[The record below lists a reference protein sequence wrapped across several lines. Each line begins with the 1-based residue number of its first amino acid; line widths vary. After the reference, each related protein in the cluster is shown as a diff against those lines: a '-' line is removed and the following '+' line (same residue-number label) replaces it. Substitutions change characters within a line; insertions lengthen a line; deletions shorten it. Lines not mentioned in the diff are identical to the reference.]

1 MKKIIASALFFACA
15 LSMSAQSV
23 QLIDNNQLKPEDV
36 ALELDADQFGMIAD
50 AYADDPSAINAIVK
64 DINDMVASDPTTY
77 NKAWAINEL
86 EERLTVEEQKTGD
99 VNLDGDFDVDDLQ
112 ALLDGLYGF
121 EEGIEFDMDGSGD
134 FDVDDLQAI
143 LDKLYND

>member
-36 ALELDADQFGMIAD
+36 ALELGADQFGMIAA
-50 AYADDPSAINAIVK
+50 AYATDPSAINAIVK
-64 DINDMVASDPTTY
+64 DINDMVATDPSTY

-99 VNLDGDFDVDDLQ
+99 FNLDGDFDVMDLQ
-112 ALLDGLYGF
+112 DVFDAYNADDAGFDYDGDGF
-121 EEGIEFDMDGSGD
+121 FDVMDLQEIFDM
-134 FDVDDLQAI
+134 
-143 LDKLYND
+143 YNAL

>member
-36 ALELDADQFGMIAD
+36 ALELDADMFGMIAWD
-50 AYADDPSAINAIVK
+50 YSMDPSAINAIVK
-64 DINDMVASDPTTY
+64 EINDMVASDPTTY

-86 EERLTVEEQKTGD
+86 EERLVVEEMKTGD
-99 VNLDGDFDVDDLQ
+99 VNLDGDFDSAD
-112 ALLDGLYGF
+112 AEYSFNSFIDGEDGF
-121 EEGIEFDMDGSGD
+121 DFNGDGD
-134 FDVDDLQAI
+134 FDSADAQALFNAFMGI
-143 LDKLYND
+143 